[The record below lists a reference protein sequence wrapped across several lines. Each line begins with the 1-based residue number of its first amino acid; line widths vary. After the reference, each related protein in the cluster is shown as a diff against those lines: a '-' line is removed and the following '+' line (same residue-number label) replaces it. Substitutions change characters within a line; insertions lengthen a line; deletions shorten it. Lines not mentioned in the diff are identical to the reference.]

1 MILSNKEFKDY
12 IEAHLDFLYYIG
24 KRTGLL
30 RKSMTFM
37 AFKNLGFKVKFQC
50 RDRFLKSPK
59 ILDDYLAR
67 HVEDFDKERI
77 KILEGFRKRISGN
90 FVILKY
96 LKNHAVFIDLNTS
109 KVYLVKALGDRF
121 DKLIP
126 GTPKIVKATI
136 LPLQDKII
144 YVGFMEPYRIRIGKV
159 YKNNLNMLYKNAKEK
174 NELISEIE

>member
-1 MILSNKEFKDY
+1 MVLTDKEFKDY

-30 RKSMTFM
+30 DKSMNFM

-50 RDRFLKSPK
+50 RDRFLKNPK
-59 ILDDYLAR
+59 ILNDYLAR
-67 HVEDFDKERI
+67 HVEDFDTERI
-77 KILEGFRKRISGN
+77 KIFEGFRKRISGN

-126 GTPKIVKATI
+126 GTPKMVKATI
-136 LPLQDKII
+136 LPLKDKII
-144 YVGFMEPYRIRIGKV
+144 YDGFLEPFKIKFGKAF
-159 YKNNLNMLYKNAKEK
+159 KNALNMTYKNAKEK
-174 NELISEIE
+174 NELITEIG